1 MARWKPDSPGR
12 LYEAALELYA
22 KRGFEKTTVAEIAE
36 RAGVTER
43 TYFRHFAD
51 KREVLFGRTGAFEE
65 ALVSTV
71 ANAPDSM
78 PLIDVLTAS
87 LEAAGGQLPERRTAR
102 KRYAIIAANA
112 ELRERDLSKYA
123 ALATALAETLRARGL
138 RDPDATLTAEVT
150 MAVFKIT
157 FERWISDPD
166 ERDFS
171 ELVRES
177 LDGLRVLAGVRA
189 AGGAGAARGR
199 SRRSRG
205 RAPAARRDG

>member
-1 MARWKPDSPGR
+1 LARWKPDSPGR

-43 TYFRHFAD
+43 TFFRHFAD

-65 ALVSTV
+65 ALVNTV
-71 ANAPDSM
+71 ANAPDSL
-78 PLIDVLTAS
+78 PLIEVLTAG
-87 LEAAGGQLPERRTAR
+87 LEAAGAQLPERRTAR

-123 ALATALAETLRARGL
+123 SLSAALAETMRARGL
-138 RDPDATLTAEVT
+138 RDPDATLAAEVAI
-150 MAVFKIT
+150 AVFRVA
-157 FERWISDPD
+157 FERWINDPNDPD
-166 ERDFS
+166 FP

-177 LDGLRVLAGVRA
+177 LDGLKVLEGVTV
-189 AGGAGAARGR
+189 AGGGSAARGR
-199 SRRSRG
+199 SQRSGG
-205 RAPAARRDG
+205 RARPPQRDG